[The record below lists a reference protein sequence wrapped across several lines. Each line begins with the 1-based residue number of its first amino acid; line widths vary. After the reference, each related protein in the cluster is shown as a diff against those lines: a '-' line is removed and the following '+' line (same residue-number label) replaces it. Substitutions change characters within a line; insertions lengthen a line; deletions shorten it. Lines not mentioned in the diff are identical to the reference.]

1 MILVL
6 LNYSISCQA
15 NDYTIL
21 PLRGSENEDTTKVL
35 IDLKLIKSA
44 NIKMIER
51 KYLLEEMI
59 IKDSIIHSYKTL
71 TDIQNK
77 EIEEYKIGYD
87 KINKFNID
95 LSREN
100 TKINN
105 SLNNYKSSTVVLGGI
120 TLAISLTLV
129 LFFVLN

>member
-21 PLRGSENEDTTKVL
+21 SLRGSENEDTTKVL

-87 KINKFNID
+87 KINKFNLD
-95 LSREN
+95 LSKEN